1 MEKDKIG
8 AILGKRIKECGYTQE
23 AFAEKS
29 GIGLASLKKYIRGTV
44 AYNYEILEILATE
57 LDCSYDYLLGKSPSP
72 KREYHEITEQT
83 HLSEEAIRNINKR
96 AKYYEE
102 DIEARRYILV
112 LDKLLCEETAFESI
126 QNYLFATKPFNE
138 VLKEFNE
145 IVQQAMYNNP
155 SVQKLGIQDAKQ
167 ISLEAQEAIDVIIHL
182 KELKEA
188 LSPVFIELMSE
199 FKIIEQYRDGLK
211 KLKGHTE

>member
-29 GIGLASLKKYIRGTV
+29 GISLASLKKYIRGSV
-44 AYNYEILEILATE
+44 AYNYEVLDILATE

-96 AKYYEE
+96 AKYYED

-112 LDKLLCEETAFESI
+112 LDKILCEETAFESI
-126 QNYLFATKPFNE
+126 SNYLFSTKPFSDIILE
-138 VLKEFNE
+138 LLEAT
-145 IVQQAMYNNP
+145 QQTIYKNP
-155 SVQKLGIQDAKQ
+155 SVEKLGIQSAKL
-167 ISLEAQEAIDVIIHL
+167 ISLEAQEAVDVIIHL
-182 KELKEA
+182 KELKQA
-188 LSPVFIELMSE
+188 LSSTFIELMSE
-199 FKIIEQYRDGLK
+199 FKVIETYREGIK
-211 KLKGHTE
+211 MIKEFTE